1 MMQAVA
7 GVDVHKKVL
16 VITALVEDETGKEK
30 KHVLKC
36 STMSDELRQ
45 CARKLI
51 ALGVRH
57 TAMESTGIYWKP
69 VYNIWRAEGLLITL
83 GNAQHIKCVPGRK
96 TDVTDSEW
104 IARLH
109 KNGLIRPSYVPE
121 QQFQE
126 LRALT
131 RHRTYLVSDITRIKN
146 RVQKVLED
154 ANVKLASVLSSVFCI
169 SGMAVL
175 RAIADGERNAE
186 NLARLITTNVK
197 ASEDEIRQSL
207 ESCLTAAH
215 AFEIKAYL
223 ARYDN
228 SLESLASLQAEIDR
242 RTQNHERLLER
253 IDEIPGIDRV
263 SAQVILAEMTPHMEN
278 FRDDRNLA
286 AWAGL
291 APGNHQSAGKRKKA
305 RVRHGNP
312 NLKRV
317 LVQAARAASRKKGSY
332 YEAKHRRLV
341 FQLGS
346 RLKATVAI
354 ANRICRALYHLIKKP
369 DERFKDLGWL
379 RVENAD
385 RAIRRKIG
393 QLRAMGLTVQYDGGI
408 SLQIAAN

>member
-1 MMQAVA
+1 MQAVA
-7 GVDVHKKVL
+7 GVDVHKRVL
-16 VITALVEDETGKEK
+16 VITALVEDAEGKEK

-36 STMSDELRQ
+36 STMTEDLRQ
-45 CARKLI
+45 CARKLVE
-51 ALGVRH
+51 LGVRH

-69 VYNIWRAEGLLITL
+69 VYHIWRSEGLLMTL
-83 GNAQHIKCVPGRK
+83 GNAQHMKCVPGRK

-121 QQFQE
+121 QEFQQ

-131 RHRTYLVSDITRIKN
+131 RHRTYLVSDLTRIKN

-154 ANVKLASVLSSVFCI
+154 ANVKLASILSSVFGV

-175 RAIADGERNAE
+175 RAIAEGERDTVR
-186 NLARLITTNVK
+186 LARLITTNVK
-197 ASEDEIRQSL
+197 ASAEEIHQSL
-207 ESCLTAAH
+207 SHCLTDVH
-215 AFEIKAYL
+215 AFEIKEYL
-223 ARYDN
+223 KRYDN
-228 SLESLASLQAEIDR
+228 GQESLASLQREIDR
-242 RTQNHERLLER
+242 RTQKYEPLLKR

-263 SAQVILAEMTPHMEN
+263 SAQVVLAEMTDNMDS
-278 FRDDRNLA
+278 FREDRHLA
-286 AWAGL
+286 AWSGV
-291 APGNHQSAGKRKKA
+291 APGNYQSAGKRKKT
-305 RVRHGNP
+305 RIRHGNP

-317 LVQAARAASRKKGSY
+317 LVQAARSASRKKGSY

-354 ANRICRALYHLIKKP
+354 ANRICRALYHLIKNP
-369 DERFKDLGWL
+369 NERFKDLGWL

-393 QLRAMGLTVQYDGGI
+393 QLRAMGLTVQYDGGSSI
-408 SLQIAAN
+408 QIAAN